1 MHLDVPTTDQITD
14 LLDHRHVASVS
25 IYLPT
30 GRSTLDAK
38 SARTTLSNI
47 RRDVEAR
54 FEAAGVDADD
64 RSESRSRYG
73 DGSWVIEEL
82 DSIIED
88 DDFWT
93 RQSDTLAIFLSPGH
107 EVTFR
112 LPNQLEEAVHVGER
126 FHVKPLLRA
135 TTFPHAAFVLAL
147 SKGEARLLEI
157 FNDGPPVEV
166 TVPDMPK
173 DAWVPSANHFHMARD
188 RAYVRLVDHA
198 IRPILNGSD
207 LPLIIAATEGID
219 ALFRTVN
226 SSPRLVERRVPGN
239 PEELSDLELADAA
252 RTVLDEVY
260 ATQLADLAGLVDQR
274 NSQGRA
280 AFDLADIARFATI
293 GAVDTVVVDVDA
305 HVPGTVDEA
314 TGAVEFVDETGAET
328 YGITDEIARRVL
340 RNGGRVLAVRAFE
353 VPMGGQAAAILRYT
367 P

>member
-14 LLDHRHVASVS
+14 LLDHRHAASVS

-54 FEAAGVDADD
+54 IDAAGA
-64 RSESRSRYG
+64 
-73 DGSWVIEEL
+73 DGSWVLEEL

-93 RQSDTLAIFLSPGH
+93 RQRDTLAIFLSPGH

-112 LPNQLEEAVHVGER
+112 LPNRLDESVHVGER

-147 SKGEARLLEI
+147 SKGEVRLLEI

-207 LPLIIAATEGID
+207 LPVIVAATEGID

-252 RTVLDEVY
+252 RAVLDEVY
-260 ATQLADLAGLVDQR
+260 ATELTDLAVLVDQR
-274 NSQGRA
+274 VSQGRA
-280 AFDLADIARFATI
+280 AFDLSDIARFATI
-293 GAVDTVVVDVDA
+293 GAVDTLVVDVDA
-305 HVPGTVDEA
+305 HVPGTVDEV

-328 YGITDEIARRVL
+328 HGITDEIARRVL
-340 RNGGRVLAVRAFE
+340 RSGGRVLAVRASE
-353 VPMGGQAAAILRYT
+353 VPMGAQAAAILRYT

>member
-1 MHLDVPTTDQITD
+1 MHLDVPTTGQITS
-14 LLDHRHVASVS
+14 LLDHRHPASVS
-25 IYLPT
+25 IYVPT
-30 GRSTLDAK
+30 GRSTIDATT
-38 SARTTLSNI
+38 ARTTLLNV
-47 RRDVEAR
+47 RRDV
-54 FEAAGVDADD
+54 AAALDTGDVDAA
-64 RSESRSRYG
+64 
-73 DGSWVIEEL
+73 DGSSVLDEL
-82 DSIIED
+82 DSIIDD

-93 RQSDTLAIFLSPGH
+93 RQRDTLAIFLSPGH

-112 LPNQLEEAVHVGER
+112 LPNELGETVHVADR

-166 TVPDMPK
+166 SVPDMPK

-207 LPLIIAATEGID
+207 LPVIVAATEGID

-239 PEELSDLELADAA
+239 AEELSDLELADAA
-252 RTVLDEVY
+252 REVLDEVY
-260 ATQLADLAGLVDQR
+260 AIELADLALLVDQR
-274 NSQGRA
+274 SSQGRA
-280 AFDLADIARFATI
+280 AFDLSDIARLCTI
-293 GAVDTVVVDVDA
+293 GAVDTLVVDVDV
-305 HVPGTVDEA
+305 HVPGTIDEE
-314 TGAVEFVDETGAET
+314 TGAVNYTSGAHSDT

-340 RNGGRVLAVRAFE
+340 RAGGRVLAVRAAD
-353 VPMGGQAAAILRYT
+353 VPGGGQAAAVLRYA

>member
-1 MHLDVPTTDQITD
+1 MHLDVPTTHQITT
-14 LLDHRHVASVS
+14 LLEHRHPASVS

-30 GRSTLDAK
+30 GRSTLEAQT
-38 SARTTLSNI
+38 ARTMLSNI
-47 RRDVEAR
+47 RRDVGEQLD
-54 FEAAGVDADD
+54 AAGVDGDD
-64 RSESRSRYG
+64 RS
-73 DGSWVIEEL
+73 WVLEEL
-82 DSIIED
+82 DSIVDD

-93 RQSDTLAIFLSPGH
+93 RQRDTLAIFVSPGH

-112 LPNQLEEAVHVGER
+112 LPNELTEGTHVGER
-126 FHVKPLLRA
+126 FQVKPLLRA

-166 TVPDMPK
+166 DVPAMPR
-173 DAWVPSANHFHMARD
+173 DAWVPSANHVHMARD

-198 IRPILNGSD
+198 IRPILNGSE
-207 LPLIIAATEGID
+207 LPLIVAATEGID

-226 SSPRLVERRVPGN
+226 SSSRLVERRVPGN

-252 RTVLDEVY
+252 RAVLDEVY
-260 ATQLADLAGLVDQR
+260 ATELSDLSSLVEQR

-293 GAVDTVVVDVDA
+293 GAVDTLVVDVDVD
-305 HVPGTVDEA
+305 VPGTVDEA
-314 TGAVEFVDETGAET
+314 TGAVEFADEAGAQT
-328 YGITDEIARRVL
+328 YGVTDEIASRVL
-340 RNGGRVLAVRAFE
+340 RRGGRVLAVRASE
-353 VPMGGQAAAILRYT
+353 VPMGGSAAALLRYT

>member
-1 MHLDVPTTDQITD
+1 MHLDVPTTNQITD
-14 LLDHRHVASVS
+14 LLNHRHAVSVS

-47 RRDVEAR
+47 RRDVAAR
-54 FEAAGVDADD
+54 LESGSVD
-64 RSESRSRYG
+64 G
-73 DGSWVIEEL
+73 TWVLEEL

-88 DDFWT
+88 EDFWT
-93 RQSDTLAIFLSPGH
+93 RQRDTLAIFLSPGH

-112 LPNQLEEAVHVGER
+112 LPNQLDQAVHVGDR
-126 FHVKPLLRA
+126 FNVKPLLRA
-135 TTFPHAAFVLAL
+135 ATFPHAAFVLAL

-157 FNDGPPVEV
+157 LNDGPPVEV
-166 TVPDMPK
+166 AVPDMPK
-173 DAWVPSANHFHMARD
+173 DAWVPSANHVHMARD

-198 IRPILNGSD
+198 IRPIVNGSD

-226 SSPRLVERRVPGN
+226 SAPRLVERRVPGN
-239 PEELSDLELADAA
+239 PEELSDTELADAA
-252 RTVLDEVY
+252 RALLDEVY
-260 ATQLADLAGLVDQR
+260 AVELADLALLVEQR

-293 GAVDTVVVDVDA
+293 GAVDTAIVDVEV

-314 TGAVEFVDETGAET
+314 TGAVDFAVAPSSDT
-328 YGITDEIARRVL
+328 YGVTDEIARRVL
-340 RNGGRVLAVRAFE
+340 LTGGRVVAVRSSD
-353 VPMGGQAAAILRYT
+353 VPLGGQAAAILRYT

>member
-1 MHLDVPTTDQITD
+1 MHLDVPTADQITD
-14 LLDHRHVASVS
+14 LLDHRHPVSVS

-30 GRSTLDAK
+30 GRSTLDAR
-38 SARTTLSNI
+38 SARTSLSNI
-47 RRDVEAR
+47 RRDV
-54 FEAAGVDADD
+54 AAQL
-64 RSESRSRYG
+64 ESRSV
-73 DGSWVIEEL
+73 DASWVLDEL

-93 RQSDTLAIFLSPGH
+93 RQRDTLAVFLSPGH

-112 LPNQLEEAVHVGER
+112 LPNQLDQAVHVGDR
-126 FHVKPLLRA
+126 FSVKPLLRA

-166 TVPDMPK
+166 SVPDMPK
-173 DAWVPSANHFHMARD
+173 DAWVPSANHVHMARD

-198 IRPILNGSD
+198 IRPIVNGSG
-207 LPLIIAATEGID
+207 LPLIVAATEGID

-226 SSPRLVERRVPGN
+226 SSPRLVERRVPGS
-239 PEELSDLELADAA
+239 PEELSDVDLADAA
-252 RTVLDEVY
+252 RALLDEVY
-260 ATQLADLAGLVDQR
+260 AVELADLAQLVEQR

-293 GAVDTVVVDVDA
+293 GAVDTMVVDVEV
-305 HVPGTVDEA
+305 HVAGTVDED
-314 TGAVEFVDETGAET
+314 TGAVDYVAEERT
-328 YGITDEIARRVL
+328 DSYGVTDEIARRVL
-340 RNGGRVLAVRAFE
+340 RTGGRVVAVRASD

>member
-1 MHLDVPTTDQITD
+1 MHLDVPTADQITA
-14 LLDHRHVASVS
+14 LLDHRHAASVS

-38 SARTTLSNI
+38 SARTSLSNI
-47 RRDVEAR
+47 RREVAAQL
-54 FEAAGVDADD
+54 EAAGADAED
-64 RSESRSRYG
+64 RSASRSRYG
-73 DGSWVIEEL
+73 DGSWVLEEL
-82 DSIIED
+82 DSIVDD

-93 RQSDTLAIFLSPGH
+93 RQRDTLAIFLSPGH

-112 LPNQLEEAVHVGER
+112 LPNLLDEAVHVGER
-126 FHVKPLLRA
+126 FFVKPLLRA

-166 TVPDMPK
+166 AVPDMPK
-173 DAWVPSANHFHMARD
+173 DAWVPSANHVHMARD
-188 RAYVRLVDHA
+188 RAYVRLV
-198 IRPILNGSD
+198 GSD
-207 LPLIIAATEGID
+207 LPVIVAATEGID

-239 PEELSDLELADAA
+239 PEELTDLGLADAA

-260 ATQLADLAGLVDQR
+260 AAELAELAVLVDQR

-293 GAVDTVVVDVDA
+293 GAVDTVLLDVDA
-305 HVPGTVDEA
+305 HVPGTLDEA
-314 TGAVEFVDETGAET
+314 TGAVDYAHDGSADT
-328 YGITDEIARRVL
+328 YGIIDEIARRVL
-340 RNGGRVLAVRAFE
+340 RAGGRVYAVRASD
-353 VPMGGQAAAILRYT
+353 VPMGGTAAAILRYT

>member
-1 MHLDVPTTDQITD
+1 MHLDVPTTQQITA
-14 LLDHRHVASVS
+14 LFDHRHAASVS

-47 RRDVEAR
+47 RRNVEAQ
-54 FEAAGVDADD
+54 FEAAGVDVSPPA
-64 RSESRSRYG
+64 SRSSYG
-73 DGSWVIEEL
+73 DGSWVLEEL

-93 RQSDTLAIFLSPGH
+93 RQRDTLAIFISPGH

-112 LPNQLEEAVHVGER
+112 LPNQLAEATHVGER
-126 FHVKPLLRA
+126 FFVKPLLRA
-135 TTFPHAAFVLAL
+135 TTFPHAAYVLAL

-166 TVPDMPK
+166 AVPDMPR
-173 DAWVPSANHFHMARD
+173 DAWVPPANHFHMARD

-207 LPLIIAATEGID
+207 LPVIVAATEGIN

-226 SSPRLVERRVPGN
+226 SSPRLVDRRVPGN

-252 RTVLDEVY
+252 RTLLDEVY
-260 ATQLADLAGLVDQR
+260 ATQLADLELLVDER

-293 GAVDTVVVDVDA
+293 GAVDTVVLDVDI

-314 TGAVEFVDETGAET
+314 TGAVEFADEGSAET
-328 YGITDEIARRVL
+328 YGVTDEIARRVL
-340 RNGGRVLAVRAFE
+340 RNGGRVVAVRASE
-353 VPMGGQAAAILRYT
+353 VPMGGSAAAILRYT